1 MSTKQIPDKNW
12 DSDNVP
18 ESFKMFKQRLELFFL
33 TKKVKKEDQVP
44 HILLQIGERGL
55 RMYNAMTLTEEQR
68 KDPAVVF
75 EKLGEQIEPAEH
87 FRVSRLKLMNMRQ
100 ASTESLDD
108 FVTKAQL
115 QAKKCAF
122 DNNAELEERLIELI
136 ISSTPIGEFQRKLLE
151 QKKRGR
157 FS

>member
-1 MSTKQIPDKNW
+1 MCQNHSKCLSKGYNCF
-12 DSDNVP
+12 SYE
-18 ESFKMFKQRLELFFL
+18 ES
-33 TKKVKKEDQVP
+33 KKRRPGPTHSFTNRGK
-44 HILLQIGERGL
+44 GL
-55 RMYNAMTLTEEQR
+55 RMYNAMTLREDQR

-136 ISSTPIGEFQRKLLE
+136 ISSTPIGEFQQKLLE
-151 QKKRGR
+151 QKKV
-157 FS
+157 